1 MTSSDNSDGAQK
13 NTFDIKTNASYD
25 ATFLCMAES
34 SDHNL
39 RIQITDWVFST
50 NNALYM
56 YKKAKQVAK

>member
-1 MTSSDNSDGAQK
+1 MHFERKKKINTLLMTSSDNSDGAQN

-39 RIQITDWVFST
+39 RS
-50 NNALYM
+50 
-56 YKKAKQVAK
+56 

>member
-39 RIQITDWVFST
+39 RS
-50 NNALYM
+50 
-56 YKKAKQVAK
+56 